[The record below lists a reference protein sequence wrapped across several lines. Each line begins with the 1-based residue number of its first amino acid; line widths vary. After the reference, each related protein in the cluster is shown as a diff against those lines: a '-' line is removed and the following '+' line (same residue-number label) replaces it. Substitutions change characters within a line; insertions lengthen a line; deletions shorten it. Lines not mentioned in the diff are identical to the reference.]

1 VKPVEWLYTRK
12 NIAGASVAVLGPVLA
27 VTGVVPPLL
36 ALALIPPLYAI
47 GALVAP
53 SDHNVNVAGWRT
65 QTADSP
71 ADRDSETLAALAKVR
86 YDTYGK
92 VSPAV
97 STLVDGIAATITEAL
112 SRTTPET
119 SREVSRTLSRTATEY
134 LPNTLEPYV
143 SLPRMYAEHK
153 KVRDG
158 RTPEQLVCEQL
169 GTIKATVDDILDG
182 ILRREADK
190 IAANGEFLN
199 SMFGTQTGNPLNL
212 GPGQ

>member
-1 VKPVEWLYTRK
+1 MKPVEWLYTRK
-12 NIAGASVAVLGPVLA
+12 NIAGASLA
-27 VTGVVPPLL
+27 VVGPALAITGLVNPLL

-65 QTADSP
+65 QSTEVG
-71 ADRDSETLAALAKVR
+71 ADRDSETLEALAKVR
-86 YDTYGK
+86 QDTYGK

-97 STLVDGIAATITEAL
+97 SALVDGITSTITEAL
-112 SRTTPET
+112 RRTTPET
-119 SREVSRTLSRTATEY
+119 SRDVSRTLSRTATEY

-143 SLPRMYAEHK
+143 ALPRMYAEHK

-158 RTPEQLVCEQL
+158 RTPEELVCDQL
-169 GTIKATVDDILDG
+169 GTIKATVDDILDS
-182 ILRREADK
+182 ILSQEADK

-199 SMFGTQTGNPLNL
+199 SMFGTQAANPLNL
-212 GPGQ
+212 GPGR